1 MTKVA
6 FGLHTRATTCI
17 RGPKYAYVSIF
28 MRMQL
33 EFQKHKKCKFFT
45 TMAKV
50 WNESHIV

>member
-6 FGLHTRATTCI
+6 FGPHTRATTCI

-33 EFQKHKKCKFFT
+33 EFQKHKKCKFST